1 MINNFLLNLRI
12 HHTKLLYLYLH
23 THQITLY
30 LINLINQLQNLPK
43 YSLLGPRQG
52 NLPILQLHNRTNL
65 LQRGHKTFIIRFIE
79 DYTQRLMHTFDMIDH
94 GTRQG

>member
-12 HHTKLLYLYLH
+12 HHTELLYFYLH
-23 THQITLY
+23 THQIILQ

-43 YSLLGPRQG
+43 NSLLSHRQH

-65 LQRGHKTFIIRFIE
+65 LQRRHRTILIGFIE

-94 GTRQG
+94 GTRQR